1 MEKSQREYISI
12 SKQALKRLPYYLN
25 YLKKLRDSGAN
36 KVSSTMIAKEMHL
49 SDVQVRKDLAAVSKT
64 GGRPRTG
71 FDIEELIMC
80 IENYLGYNN
89 INDAVLVG
97 AGHLGRALLSYSG
110 FESYGLRIVAAFD
123 NNKDVVNTNICG
135 KLVFP
140 MEKLNDICR
149 RLKVHIG
156 IITVPADAAQ
166 NVCDQLIDSGI
177 IAIWN
182 FAPVHLSVNEEIIVH
197 NENIAA
203 SLALLSNQLAV
214 KLNRIQK

>member
-1 MEKSQREYISI
+1 MKG
-12 SKQALKRLPYYLN
+12 P
-25 YLKKLRDSGAN
+25 
-36 KVSSTMIAKEMHL
+36 
-49 SDVQVRKDLAAVSKT
+49 
-64 GGRPRTG
+64 
-71 FDIEELIMC
+71 
-80 IENYLGYNN
+80 
-89 INDAVLVG
+89 
-97 AGHLGRALLSYSG
+97 LSYSG